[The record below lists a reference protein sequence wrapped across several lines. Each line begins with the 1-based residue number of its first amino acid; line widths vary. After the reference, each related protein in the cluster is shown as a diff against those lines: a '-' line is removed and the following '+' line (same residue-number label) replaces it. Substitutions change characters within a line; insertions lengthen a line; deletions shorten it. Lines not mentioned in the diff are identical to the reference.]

1 MGRICMPDTRA
12 IAFHALIV
20 PIHDSLLVRSPE
32 WNSTIR
38 GNTGHMIQHCSE

>member
-1 MGRICMPDTRA
+1 MPDTRT

-32 WNSTIR
+32 WNSTIGGSMGR
-38 GNTGHMIQHCSE
+38 VNQHRSE